1 MKAPLLATLMAMT
14 LLSPA
19 HAQTAPDT
27 VGSALTGMISLL
39 TLGSVSASGQTSQIT
54 HEGPNLRIQMPLS
67 GFAAPSGAMAEAV
80 ARPGPQATWDIV
92 SLSFP
97 AQGAIGNSID
107 QVVSYSIG
115 QQAIDGRIDPGFASR
130 STLTAVLRSIALHAA
145 SGDQETDQTIGTLH
159 LDASL
164 SPAVDG
170 RVDLITRDTAP
181 DLRTTT
187 RAPGNVRADNTVQRL
202 DGSISLTSV
211 DRAQGLRLLDAARA
225 WKNSASHRDLRA
237 MLDTLPGLLSR
248 FEATETLDGIAFD
261 IGHGNAGTLGRM
273 QIKTTGGSAG
283 QRLNAGFDIAV
294 DDVALTTMSPDTA
307 LFLPHQMRIRS
318 AVAGLPVAQV
328 LALLQAAIAANA
340 NPALLQQQATE
351 LLRQPGAQAAI
362 ESIDFDSGPL
372 HLHGS
377 ARFVPRP
384 DGKVGASIHLVA
396 SGADALLA
404 KAQGKPA
411 LQGILPMV
419 FLAKG
424 LGRADGNSIVWDID
438 LGGGPPVINGMPF
451 GQPSPARR

>member
-1 MKAPLLATLMAMT
+1 MPELRQQSVRVMA
-14 LLSPA
+14 
-19 HAQTAPDT
+19 
-27 VGSALTGMISLL
+27 V
-39 TLGSVSASGQTSQIT
+39 
-54 HEGPNLRIQMPLS
+54 N
-67 GFAAPSGAMAEAV
+67 
-80 ARPGPQATWDIV
+80 
-92 SLSFP
+92 
-97 AQGAIGNSID
+97 
-107 QVVSYSIG
+107 
-115 QQAIDGRIDPGFASR
+115 
-130 STLTAVLRSIALHAA
+130 TAVLAA
-145 SGDQETDQTIGTLH
+145 K
-159 LDASL
+159 
-164 SPAVDG
+164 
-170 RVDLITRDTAP
+170 RDLIVRFLRGYRDTVDWMYTSDEAAERYSKIVGSTVAQARRTREEFIKKEDLNP
-181 DLRTTT
+181 DRVEGLDLRG
-187 RAPGNVRADNTVQRL
+187 PLRL
-202 DGSISLTSV
+202 DVHLG
-211 DRAQGLRLLDAARA
+211 
-225 WKNSASHRDLRA
+225 
-237 MLDTLPGLLSR
+237 
-248 FEATETLDGIAFD
+248 
-261 IGHGNAGTLGRM
+261 AGTLGRM